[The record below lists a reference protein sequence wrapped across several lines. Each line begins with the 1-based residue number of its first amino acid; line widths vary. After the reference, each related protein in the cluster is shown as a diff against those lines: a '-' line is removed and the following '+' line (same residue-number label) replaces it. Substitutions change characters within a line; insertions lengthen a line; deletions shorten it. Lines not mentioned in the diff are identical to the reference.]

1 MPNRFSIPL
10 FQIANQVYAG
20 TSVTFYTVDGNGVK
34 TTTKAT
40 LYDAP
45 TGTDTLANPQVLDGD
60 GKFARPVYCE
70 EPVIGVVDG
79 LSAPGGDTGII
90 VQTVRA
96 RGDWVG
102 GGTVYAVNDIVS
114 VPLSDPTYGG
124 NVYICTVRHAA
135 NASFAV
141 DLAASRWVKL
151 IDVQGAYPYVQIVG
165 DTMTGALILSG
176 DPVQALQAATKQYV
190 DNLVNGAK
198 WKASVKASSYGNGNI
213 DIASAPAS
221 LDSVAGAN
229 GDRWLLAAQTA
240 PAENGI
246 YQFNGTGQPLTRT
259 ADADSWTE
267 LVSAATRVEEGSTN
281 AEKTFIS
288 TVNQGGTL
296 GVTAVTWVDFGGTIA
311 MATEAVAG
319 TVELASQAEAEAGAS
334 NSVVPTVLRVL
345 QLIDALR
352 NAYDI
357 AFSGGYDSTFT
368 KEDLAVQTY
377 GRVTVPRAMTITGE
391 EADIETAPTGAA
403 LILDILK
410 NGVSIYSVKPQFAAG
425 STTLTAGTR
434 NTSSVAAGDILSF
447 AATQVGSTEPG
458 EGLTFSLK
466 GKIA

>member
-1 MPNRFSIPL
+1 MAQRFRIPDFEL
-10 FQIANQVYAG
+10 ANPMYIGATVSA
-20 TSVTFYTVDGNGVK
+20 FTVDGNGAK
-34 TTTKAT
+34 TAT
-40 LYDAP
+40 LADLYADEISA
-45 TGTDTLANPQVLDGD
+45 TLLTNPQILDSE
-60 GKFARPVYCE
+60 GKFAQSVYADQ
-70 EPVIGVVDG
+70 PVIMSISGI
-79 LSAPGGDTGII
+79 SAGDHDTGI
-90 VQTVRA
+90 TAAAVRA
-96 RGDWVG
+96 RGDWAAAA
-102 GGTVYAVNDIVS
+102 TYAVNDVVR

-124 NVYICTVRHAA
+124 NIYIAQTRHVA

-141 DLAASRWVKL
+141 DLAAGRWVLL
-151 IDVQGAYPYVQIVG
+151 IDAQGAFPFVQLIG

-198 WKASVKASSYGNGNI
+198 WKASVKASSYGIGNI

-221 LDSVAGAN
+221 LDSVAGTN

-267 LVSAATRVEEGSTN
+267 LVSAATRVEEGSAN
-281 AEKTFIS
+281 AEKTFIC

-319 TVELASQAEAEAGAS
+319 IVELASQAEAEAGAS
-334 NSVVPTVLRVL
+334 NAVVPTVLRVL

-377 GRVTVPRAMTITGE
+377 GRVTIPRAMTITGE

-434 NTSSVAAGDILSF
+434 STSSIAAGDVLTFS
-447 AATQVGSTEPG
+447 ATQVGSTEPG
-458 EGLTFSLK
+458 EGLTFTLK